1 MSDTVKAEQNIEENN
16 EQNQQQNVKPE
27 ELKQQ
32 KEDQKS
38 EEKEQQKPEEKG
50 EKEEQ
55 KPIEE
60 EFDCLGIGF
69 LLPFFFA
76 HSFLLFIQILAH
88 KTPLLH
94 VSSQERNS
102 PKS

>member
-1 MSDTVKAEQNIEENN
+1 MSDTVKVEQNIEENK
-16 EQNQQQNVKPE
+16 EQNKQQNDKPE

-38 EEKEQQKPEEKG
+38 EEKERQKPEQKG

-60 EFDCLGIGF
+60 EFDCFGIGF
-69 LLPFFFA
+69 LLTLFFA
-76 HSFLLFIQILAH
+76 HSFLLLIQILAH
-88 KTPLLH
+88 KTPLSH
-94 VSSQERNS
+94 ASSQERNS